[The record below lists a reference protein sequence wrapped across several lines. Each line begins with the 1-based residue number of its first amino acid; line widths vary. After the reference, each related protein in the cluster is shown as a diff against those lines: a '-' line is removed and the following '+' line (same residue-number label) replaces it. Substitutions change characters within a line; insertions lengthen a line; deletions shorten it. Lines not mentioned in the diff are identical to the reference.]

1 MLNVAIRS
9 SVKFS
14 ITQGNEAKRDFVV
27 IFNRRCRMRML
38 HKPFSVATLLW
49 HKSMSANR
57 GLKYCKY
64 KISQN
69 IAKLPTEY
77 IM

>member
-14 ITQGNEAKRDFVV
+14 ITPGNEAKRDFVV

-57 GLKYCKY
+57 GLKYIISENCLQSILCKNL
-64 KISQN
+64 I
-69 IAKLPTEY
+69 IL
-77 IM
+77 